1 MGILRTNKTMKRL
14 EQMLD
19 EAMEGTFQEVNY
31 DETELS
37 RLESRWKQYLSTSKL
52 SVEAARKERAD
63 IKSILSDISH
73 QTKTP
78 IANLKVYLELLQAGD
93 LDEKETAEFLNRME
107 QQTKKLDF
115 LIQSMVKMSRLETG
129 IIEIRKKDV
138 SVYDTLYRAVSAIVP
153 RAGKKQM
160 EIHVDCEEDLT
171 VSHDSKWT
179 EEAVFNL
186 LENAV
191 KYTDAGGK
199 IWISAKKEEFFTRIG
214 VKDTGK
220 GIAKERQA
228 EIFQRFYREPEVH
241 DEEGIGVGL
250 YLAREIIS
258 MQEGYIEVVSE
269 AGAEF
274 RIFLPNG

>member
-1 MGILRTNKTMKRL
+1 M
-14 EQMLD
+14 
-19 EAMEGTFQEVNY
+19 
-31 DETELS
+31 
-37 RLESRWKQYLSTSKL
+37 
-52 SVEAARKERAD
+52 
-63 IKSILSDISH
+63 
-73 QTKTP
+73 
-78 IANLKVYLELLQAGD
+78 
-93 LDEKETAEFLNRME
+93 DEKETAEFLNRME

-160 EIHVDCEEDLT
+160 EIYVDCEEDLT

-199 IWISAKKEEFFTRIG
+199 IWISAKKEEFFTRIS

-269 AGAEF
+269 AGAGAEI

>member
-1 MGILRTNKTMKRL
+1 M
-14 EQMLD
+14 
-19 EAMEGTFQEVNY
+19 
-31 DETELS
+31 
-37 RLESRWKQYLSTSKL
+37 
-52 SVEAARKERAD
+52 
-63 IKSILSDISH
+63 
-73 QTKTP
+73 
-78 IANLKVYLELLQAGD
+78 
-93 LDEKETAEFLNRME
+93 
-107 QQTKKLDF
+107 
-115 LIQSMVKMSRLETG
+115 
-129 IIEIRKKDV
+129 
-138 SVYDTLYRAVSAIVP
+138 
-153 RAGKKQM
+153 
-160 EIHVDCEEDLT
+160 DCEEDLT

-191 KYTDAGGK
+191 KYADAGGK
-199 IWISAKKEEFFTRIG
+199 IWISAKKEEFFTRIS

-250 YLAREIIS
+250 YLAREIIL

-269 AGAEF
+269 AGAGAEF

>member
-1 MGILRTNKTMKRL
+1 
-14 EQMLD
+14 
-19 EAMEGTFQEVNY
+19 
-31 DETELS
+31 
-37 RLESRWKQYLSTSKL
+37 
-52 SVEAARKERAD
+52 
-63 IKSILSDISH
+63 
-73 QTKTP
+73 
-78 IANLKVYLELLQAGD
+78 
-93 LDEKETAEFLNRME
+93 
-107 QQTKKLDF
+107 
-115 LIQSMVKMSRLETG
+115 MSRLETG

-160 EIHVDCEEDLT
+160 EIYVDCEEDLT

-199 IWISAKKEEFFTRIG
+199 IWISAKKEEFLQGSVSKIRERG
-214 VKDTGK
+214 LQ
-220 GIAKERQA
+220 KERRA

-250 YLAREIIS
+250 YLAREIILMRGRLYRS
-258 MQEGYIEVVSE
+258 GIRSGEQEQNFGFSP
-269 AGAEF
+269 
-274 RIFLPNG
+274 PNG

>member
-1 MGILRTNKTMKRL
+1 M
-14 EQMLD
+14 
-19 EAMEGTFQEVNY
+19 
-31 DETELS
+31 
-37 RLESRWKQYLSTSKL
+37 
-52 SVEAARKERAD
+52 
-63 IKSILSDISH
+63 
-73 QTKTP
+73 
-78 IANLKVYLELLQAGD
+78 
-93 LDEKETAEFLNRME
+93 DEKETAEFLNRME

-160 EIHVDCEEDLT
+160 KIYVDCEEDLT

-199 IWISAKKEEFFTRIG
+199 IWISAKKEEFFTRIS

-269 AGAEF
+269 AGAGAEF